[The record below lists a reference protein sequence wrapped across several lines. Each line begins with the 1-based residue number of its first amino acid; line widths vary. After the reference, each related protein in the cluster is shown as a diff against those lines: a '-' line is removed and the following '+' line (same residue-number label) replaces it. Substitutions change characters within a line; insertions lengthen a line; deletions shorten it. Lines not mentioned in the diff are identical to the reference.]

1 MGLGKKI
8 KKAARRVTHSVTK
21 AYSDTVGKAA
31 DVVWNEPTKGIR
43 DEIKDVVGEHAYNLG
58 SAVGSAILSGGTS
71 LAMDATGGLGELA
84 SELHQGKKIQED
96 DVVKAAY
103 IAAGTIGAIGAL
115 GAEGG
120 ITFGAET
127 AATAGGTAAATT
139 AAETAAAAAG
149 SGGLSLGAALGLGA
163 VGLSAYSGIMQN
175 KAMKEMYSEQSNAEA
190 RARADAE
197 AAARESEILRK
208 QALLASQK
216 SMSARR
222 AAAGAIAN
230 KLKNTQTFLGSE
242 EEKLGD

>member
-1 MGLGKKI
+1 MGFGKKI
-8 KKAARRVTHSVTK
+8 KKAAKRVTHSVTK

-71 LAMDATGGLGELA
+71 LAMDATGGIGELA
-84 SELHQGKKIQED
+84 SELHQAKKIQED

-120 ITFGAET
+120 ITFGADT
-127 AATAGGTAAATT
+127 AATAGGTAAAAT
-139 AAETAAAAAG
+139 AAETAAG
-149 SGGLSLGAALGLGA
+149 SGGLSLGTALGLGA
-163 VGLSAYSGIMQN
+163 VGLSAYSGIMQS